1 MKKPRIEYTPTFGI
15 SFVGI
20 IAVLFISLKL
30 TGVVGWSWWWVLS
43 PLLIAPAV
51 LLTVLLLML
60 VIAIA
65 GEAWDAWE
73 RFNIDRKRRK
83 RSQPPY

>member
-1 MKKPRIEYTPTFGI
+1 MNPQKTTYTLTTGI
-15 SFVGI
+15 SFFG
-20 IAVLFISLKL
+20 ALTCLFIGLKL
-30 TGVVGWSWWWVLS
+30 TSVIAWSWWWVLS